1 MSMDG
6 EQGVTGEGRETGA
19 KVKEKRREWRGQK
32 VGEGKNIFA
41 VLIFFVSLHFK

>member
-6 EQGVTGEGRETGA
+6 EQGVAGEGRETGG
-19 KVKEKRREWRGQK
+19 KGGGK
-32 VGEGKNIFA
+32 GKNIIA

>member
-6 EQGVTGEGRETGA
+6 EQGVSGEGRVKGA
-19 KVKEKRREWRGQK
+19 KVRGKRREWRGQK
-32 VGEGKNIFA
+32 AGEGKNIFA

>member
-6 EQGVTGEGRETGA
+6 EQGWRERDGRRGESEGEAEGMA
-19 KVKEKRREWRGQK
+19 GEKA
-32 VGEGKNIFA
+32 GEGKNIFA